1 MHEESLGDHKIILQK
16 KQPLKVNAK
25 TKQELI
31 KKILNVQS
39 EAREK
44 TIEILSGLLE
54 DPEQGVAA
62 NLNTYSGLTQELD
75 GYEKI
80 SEEAKNRLLDKINK
94 QKNQLLEYL
103 SRVKMGPISSRTRK
117 EIVEYYYKQMERKLN
132 KIPVISPAAS
142 EKPQITEMEREKKVE
157 YVFSLI
163 KEIASKRMLELP
175 TSEELIS
182 RNNLNPEE
190 RELMIRKSAEEI
202 FRSLYSL
209 STYDKINSFIKIK
222 NSTIDVRINR
232 FNFICDSLIK
242 LDLISRASPELKNN
256 MKNNIK
262 KVWEDL
268 SKQNNEIKGTGI
280 PMPIFIIN

>member
-1 MHEESLGDHKIILQK
+1 
-16 KQPLKVNAK
+16 
-25 TKQELI
+25 
-31 KKILNVQS
+31 
-39 EAREK
+39 
-44 TIEILSGLLE
+44 
-54 DPEQGVAA
+54 
-62 NLNTYSGLTQELD
+62 
-75 GYEKI
+75 
-80 SEEAKNRLLDKINK
+80 
-94 QKNQLLEYL
+94 
-103 SRVKMGPISSRTRK
+103 
-117 EIVEYYYKQMERKLN
+117 MERKLN

>member
-1 MHEESLGDHKIILQK
+1 
-16 KQPLKVNAK
+16 
-25 TKQELI
+25 
-31 KKILNVQS
+31 
-39 EAREK
+39 
-44 TIEILSGLLE
+44 
-54 DPEQGVAA
+54 
-62 NLNTYSGLTQELD
+62 
-75 GYEKI
+75 
-80 SEEAKNRLLDKINK
+80 
-94 QKNQLLEYL
+94 
-103 SRVKMGPISSRTRK
+103 
-117 EIVEYYYKQMERKLN
+117 
-132 KIPVISPAAS
+132 
-142 EKPQITEMEREKKVE
+142 
-157 YVFSLI
+157 
-163 KEIASKRMLELP
+163 
-175 TSEELIS
+175 
-182 RNNLNPEE
+182 
-190 RELMIRKSAEEI
+190 MIRNSAEEI